1 MHSENKVSS
10 WRRKKWKTWEDRTWS
25 RPGAAP
31 KPIPPVHRMLKSH
44 HLFSTSPLTVIFVT
58 ATSMPGKD
66 TYIEYLALRP
76 RIRDKQK
83 WATLCWYPPLINAP
97 YQVSLFAEL
106 SNDHLLLWVR
116 EELVYPPHF
125 PQLPQPAI
133 WNSPGQ
139 ITEGSECWLSSLDR
153 GKQRASLQDNMLRVE
168 VVETD
173 VKKMGIFF
181 ADEALLSQK

>member
-1 MHSENKVSS
+1 MHEQVTESKLKFWASSLREMHSENKVSS

-25 RPGAAP
+25 LTWSCSQTHPTCSQDAQ
-31 KPIPPVHRMLKSH
+31 KPPSLLHFSPDSHFCCSHIHARKGYLHR
-44 HLFSTSPLTVIFVT
+44 
-58 ATSMPGKD
+58 
-66 TYIEYLALRP
+66 YLALRP

-83 WATLCWYPPLINAP
+83 WATLVGILLWCAP

-139 ITEGSECWLSSLDR
+139 ITEGSECWLSKL
-153 GKQRASLQDNMLRVE
+153 GQR
-168 VVETD
+168 
-173 VKKMGIFF
+173 
-181 ADEALLSQK
+181 